1 MRPLE
6 GLRVVDLTRVL
17 SGPFCTMQLGDL
29 GAEVIKVERP
39 GEGDDTRAFAPPY
52 QGDEAAYF
60 LSVNRNKKSIT
71 LDMKSKAGRE
81 VLWRLIEKSDVLV
94 ENFRPGAMDRLGF
107 GYAAV
112 AARRPSMVYCSI
124 SGFGNTG
131 LMKDRPGYDVIVQG
145 EAGIQDITGPADGAP
160 YKVGTSIADLVSGL
174 NGSQAILA
182 ALYATKTTGRGQHVS
197 VSMYEAVA
205 SLLSFNASIYFATGQ
220 SPKRRGNAH
229 ATIVPYETFEASDG
243 WISLGVANDELWKR
257 FCKAVERPD
266 LTDDPAFCQGRRPRP
281 QPRHPGA
288 DRQGHHQAAQA
299 RRVAAADGGRGH
311 SERWRQDGRRSL
323 RQRAVEVARHDR
335 RNAAC
340 RQRRRCRQDHQESDA
355 SFRHTARQ
363 LYRAAKARRTHQRD
377 FDRPAGLQRQRSRGA
392 GAQRDDLAS
401 PSLAPLLDHRI
412 GARQQCW
419 RDRRVPMSWRS

>member
-6 GLRVVDLTRVL
+6 GLRVVDL
-17 SGPFCTMQLGDL
+17 S
-29 GAEVIKVERP
+29 AEVIKVERP
-39 GEGDDTRAFAPPY
+39 VEGDDTRAFAPPY

-71 LDMKSKAGRE
+71 LDMKSEAGRE

-107 GYAAV
+107 SYAAV
-112 AARRPSMVYCSI
+112 AARRPGMVYCSI

-145 EAGIQDITGPADGAP
+145 EAGIQDLTGAADGAP

-174 NGSQAILA
+174 NGSQGILA
-182 ALYATKTTGRGQHVS
+182 ALYSTKTTGRGQHVS

-257 FCKAVERPD
+257 FCKAVARPE
-266 LTDDPAFCQGRRPRP
+266 LTDDPRFAKA
-281 QPRHPGA
+281 A
-288 DRQGHHQAAQA
+288 DRVRNREILVPIVKDIIKRRARDEWLPLMDAAGIPSGA
-299 RRVAAADGGRGH
+299 IRTVG
-311 SERWRQDGRRSL
+311 
-323 RQRAVEVARHDR
+323 EV
-335 RNAAC
+335 C
-340 RQRRRCRQDHQESDA
+340 ESDLLQSRDMIA
-355 SFRHTARQ
+355 EMPHAGKGVGTVKTIKNPMHLSDTPLDSYAAPPRLGEHTNEILTGLLGYSVSEVEELARNE
-363 LYRAAKARRTHQRD
+363 T
-377 FDRPAGLQRQRSRGA
+377 
-392 GAQRDDLAS
+392 
-401 PSLAPLLDHRI
+401 I
-412 GARQQCW
+412 
-419 RDRRVPMSWRS
+419 